1 MSNTLRRKMF
11 KLGGSANTH
20 GVGITSGLKM
30 NKGGRVGFQ
39 QGKLVNPNL
48 RNTPTGGDFLKIAMQ
63 GDPNFNPNFQPLSQQ
78 VQPTANF
85 LSNYFSN
92 VPAGRFVSDVAKAG
106 ATQAGY
112 AAGGLYDL
120 LIGNPASAVTEFF
133 TGVDPQFTARN
144 LVGAEDGDPIL
155 NIADAGKLF
164 SSTKIEEDDKPKES
178 PLFAPPS
185 QEPTVQQAD
194 EGTEAAPALTEA
206 EEQQAVAEK
215 ENEKLQEAQNQIKE
229 IAGDDAI
236 DLDTELTE
244 VEEIKQRAEAL
255 SELYETDSKTK
266 LLSDILLAGSA
277 ELLKGEGADSY
288 AAAGKAVGDVLSRQA
303 KNLQDVKNAVTTA
316 AIRDVTTKRAAEKD
330 RELRREIANT
340 QAQAAADNLQAQL
353 TNQAMIAEER
363 NKVTREVADDKIDA
377 SQAALKLQLIGDF
390 AAVGDERA
398 VDKANQIVEG
408 EGTFTL
414 VPLYKFNDEK
424 DGKRIKLDDP
434 LFDKPMTDPERI
446 NQSLLVDNTLYL
458 LGGRYYFTKQDA
470 GGNIQLIGP
479 YDDADGAKNGLAK
492 ALGG

>member
-39 QGKLVNPNL
+39 QGALVNPNL
-48 RNTPTGGDFLKIAMQ
+48 RNTSTGGDILRRSIFAA
-63 GDPNFNPNFQPLSQQ
+63 DPNFQIGQNVNPSQGVLQ
-78 VQPTANF
+78 NI
-85 LSNYFSN
+85 
-92 VPAGRFVSDVAKAG
+92 PALQFVSDVAKAG
-106 ATQAGY
+106 ATQ
-112 AAGGLYDL
+112 AGGLYDL
-120 LIGNPASAVTEFF
+120 LIGNPASAVTQFF

-255 SELYETDSKTK
+255 SQLYETDSKTK

-316 AIRDVTTKRAAEKD
+316 AIRDVTTKRAAEKE
-330 RELRREIANT
+330 RELRKEIANT

-390 AAVGDERA
+390 AAAGDERA

-424 DGKRIKLDDP
+424 DGKRLKLDDP

>member
-39 QGKLVNPNL
+39 QGRLVNPNL

-63 GDPNFNPNFQPLSQQ
+63 GDPDFDPNFQPLSQQ

-255 SELYETDSKTK
+255 SQLYETDSKTK

-316 AIRDVTTKRAAEKD
+316 AIRDVTTKRAAEAD
-330 RELRREIANT
+330 RESRERIATT
-340 QAQAAADNLQAQL
+340 QAETAQAQL
-353 TNQAMIAEER
+353 DAQIESREEIAKQNR
-363 NKVTREVADDKIDA
+363 DIQKQIADGRIDA
-377 SQAALKLQLIGDF
+377 DLGARKISALVEFAAL
-390 AAVGDERA
+390 GDERA
-398 VDKANQIVEG
+398 SDKVNQLFDAPD
-408 EGTFTL
+408 FTL
-414 VPLYKFNDEK
+414 VPLFEFGDNK
-424 DGKRIKLDDP
+424 DGKKIKLDDP
-434 LFDKPMTDPERI
+434 LFDKPMTDSERI
-446 NQSLLVDNTLYL
+446 KSKDLQDNTLYL
-458 LGGRYYFTKQDA
+458 LGGKYYFTKQDVN
-470 GGNIQLIGP
+470 GNIQLNGP
-479 YDDADGAKNGLAK
+479 FDAAQEARD
-492 ALGG
+492 ALGNFLGG

>member
-39 QGKLVNPNL
+39 QGALVNPNL
-48 RNTPTGGDFLKIAMQ
+48 RNTSTGGDILRRSIFAA
-63 GDPNFNPNFQPLSQQ
+63 DPNFQIGQNVNPSQGVLQ
-78 VQPTANF
+78 NI
-85 LSNYFSN
+85 
-92 VPAGRFVSDVAKAG
+92 PALQFVSDVAKAG
-106 ATQAGY
+106 ATQ
-112 AAGGLYDL
+112 AGGLYDL
-120 LIGNPASAVTEFF
+120 LIGNPASAVTQFF

-164 SSTKIEEDDKPKES
+164 SSTKIEEDDEPKES

-255 SELYETDSKTK
+255 SQLYETDSKTK

-316 AIRDVTTKRAAEKD
+316 AIRDVTTKRAAEKE
-330 RELRREIANT
+330 RELRKEIANT

-390 AAVGDERA
+390 AAAGDERA

-424 DGKRIKLDDP
+424 DGKRLKLDDP

>member
-20 GVGITSGLKM
+20 GIGITSGLKM

-39 QGKLVNPNL
+39 QGALVNPNL
-48 RNTPTGGDFLKIAMQ
+48 RNTSTGGDILRQSIFAA
-63 GDPNFNPNFQPLSQQ
+63 DPNFQIGQNVRPSQGVLQ
-78 VQPTANF
+78 NI
-85 LSNYFSN
+85 
-92 VPAGRFVSDVAKAG
+92 PALQFVSDVAKAG
-106 ATQAGY
+106 ATQ
-112 AAGGLYDL
+112 AGGLYDL
-120 LIGNPASAVTEFF
+120 LIGNPASAVTQFF

-178 PLFAPPS
+178 PLFAAPS
-185 QEPTVQQAD
+185 QEPTVEQAD

-206 EEQQAVAEK
+206 EEQQALAEK
-215 ENEKLQEAQNQIKE
+215 ENEKLQEAQNQVKE

-303 KNLQDVKNAVTTA
+303 KNLQDVKNAVTTS
-316 AIRDVTTKRAAEKD
+316 AIKDVTTKRAAEKD
-330 RELRREIANT
+330 RELRREIAAE
-340 QAQAAADNLQAQL
+340 QAQAAADTLTAQL
-353 TNQAMIAEER
+353 SNQAMIAEER
-363 NKVTREVADDKIDA
+363 NKVTREVAENKIDA

-408 EGTFTL
+408 EGAFTL
-414 VPLYKFNDEK
+414 VPLYKFGDEK

-434 LFDKPMTDPERI
+434 LFDKPMTDEERI
-446 NQSLLVDNTLYL
+446 NKSLLVDNTLYL

-470 GGNIQLIGP
+470 NGNIQLNGP
-479 YDDADGAKNGLAK
+479 YDDADSAKSGLAK

>member
-20 GVGITSGLKM
+20 GIGITSGLKL

-39 QGKLVNPNL
+39 NAGSVTGGNQ
-48 RNTPTGGDFLKIAMQ
+48 TGGDILRRSIFAA
-63 GDPNFNPNFQPLSQQ
+63 DPNFQIGQNVNPSQGVLQ
-78 VQPTANF
+78 NI
-85 LSNYFSN
+85 
-92 VPAGRFVSDVAKAG
+92 PAFKFASDVAKAG
-106 ATQAGY
+106 ATQ
-112 AAGGLYDL
+112 AGGLYDL
-120 LIGNPASAVTEFF
+120 LIGNPASAVTQFF
-133 TGVDPQFTARN
+133 TGIDPQFTARN

-178 PLFAPPS
+178 PLFAAPS
-185 QEPTVQQAD
+185 QEPTVEQAD

-206 EEQQAVAEK
+206 EEQQAVLEK
-215 ENEKLQEAQNQIKE
+215 ENEKLQEAQNQVKE

-303 KNLQDVKNAVTTA
+303 KNLQDVKNAVTTS
-316 AIRDVTTKRAAEKD
+316 AIRDVTTKRAAEAD
-330 RELRREIANT
+330 RDLRRDIAEK
-340 QAQAAADNLQAQL
+340 QAQAAADNLKAQL
-353 TNQAMIAEER
+353 TNQATIAEER
-363 NKVTREVADDKIDA
+363 NEITKQIADEKIDA
-377 SQAALKLQLIGDF
+377 TMAASKLNTISELVAQGE
-390 AAVGDERA
+390 ERA
-398 VDKANQIVEG
+398 VDIANQVYG
-408 EGTFTL
+408 AQDFNL
-414 VPLYKFNDEK
+414 VPLYKFGDEK

-434 LFDKPMTDPERI
+434 LFDKPMTDEERI
-446 NQSLLVDNTLYL
+446 NKSLLVDNTLYL
-458 LGGRYYFTKQDA
+458 LGGKYYFTKQDA
-470 GGNIQLIGP
+470 GGNIQLNGP
-479 YDDADGAKNGLAK
+479 FDDAEKARN
-492 ALGG
+492 ALGNSLGG